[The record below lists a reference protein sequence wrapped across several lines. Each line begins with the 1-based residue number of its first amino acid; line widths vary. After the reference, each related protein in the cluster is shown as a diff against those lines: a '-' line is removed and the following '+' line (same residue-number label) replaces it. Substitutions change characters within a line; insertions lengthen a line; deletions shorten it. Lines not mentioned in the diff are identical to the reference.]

1 MSDTSR
7 NSEVVGSA
15 MVVGS
20 GISGIQ
26 AALDLADAGYKVY
39 LLEKSASI
47 GGVMAQLDKTFPTND
62 CSMCILAPKLVSVAR
77 HPNIKIVTNAEIEKV
92 SGLAG
97 SFFVTVRKKP
107 RFVDEAKCTGCGL
120 CMANCPVRQVM
131 QMDGAEMAVELSPDD
146 RERVEQIFKG
156 HEKARS
162 SVMSVLHTI
171 NENYNYLPQD
181 ILRCVATE
189 LDVPLSEVYNIATF
203 YNSFS
208 LVPKGRHTIAVC
220 RGTACHVRGSAR
232 ILDRL
237 EQELGIIDGETTD
250 DLRFTLRNVRCIGCC
265 SIAPAVR
272 IDRETYGNVRPNQI
286 SSLLRKHK

>member
-1 MSDTSR
+1 M
-7 NSEVVGSA
+7 VGST
-15 MVVGS
+15 MVVGG

-26 AALDLADAGYKVY
+26 AALDLAEAGFKVY

-77 HPNIKIVTNAEIEKV
+77 HPNITIITNAEIEKV
-92 SGLAG
+92 NGSAG
-97 SFFVTVRKKP
+97 CFFVTVRKKP
-107 RFVDEAKCTGCGL
+107 RFVDGTKCTGCGL
-120 CMANCPVRQVM
+120 CMANCPVRQVI
-131 QMDGAEMAVELSPDD
+131 QVGSEEGKVELNAEERD
-146 RERVEQIFKG
+146 RVEGVFRSYAKC
-156 HEKARS
+156 RS
-162 SVMSVLHTI
+162 SLMPVLHTI
-171 NENYNYLPQD
+171 NEDYNYLPED
-181 ILRCVATE
+181 LLRYVATE
-189 LDVPLSEVYNIATF
+189 IDVPLSEVFNIATF

-208 LVPKGRHTIAVC
+208 LVPRGRHTISIC

-237 EQELGIIDGETTD
+237 EQELGITDGQTTD
-250 DLRFTLRNVRCIGCC
+250 DLRFTIRNVRCIGCC

-286 SSLLRKHK
+286 ANILKKYK

>member
-1 MSDTSR
+1 MTKD
-7 NSEVVGSA
+7 VVGSA

-26 AALDLADAGYKVY
+26 AALDLADAGFRVY
-39 LLEKSASI
+39 LLEKDASI

-77 HPNIKIVTNAEIEKV
+77 HPNIKIITNAEIEKV

-97 SFFVTVRKKP
+97 SYFVTVKKKA
-107 RFVDEAKCTGCGL
+107 RFVDETKCTGCGL
-120 CMANCPVRQVM
+120 CMANCPVRQVI
-131 QMDGAEMAVELSPDD
+131 QLDGEDSKSAAELSPDD
-146 RERVEQIFKG
+146 RERVDEIFRS
-156 HEKARS
+156 HEKVRDS
-162 SVMSVLHTI
+162 IMPILHTV
-171 NENYNYLPQD
+171 NESYNYLPNN
-181 ILRCVATE
+181 ILRCIAVE
-189 LDVPLSEVYNIATF
+189 LDIPLSEVYNIATF

-237 EQELGIIDGETTD
+237 EQELGIADGETTD
-250 DLRFTLRNVRCIGCC
+250 DLRFSLRNVRCIGCC

-272 IDRETYGNVRPNQI
+272 IDGETYGNVRPNQI
-286 SSLLRKHK
+286 GNLLRKYK

>member
-1 MSDTSR
+1 MNDA
-7 NSEVVGSA
+7 VVGST

-26 AALDLADAGYKVY
+26 AALDLADAGFRVY
-39 LLEKSASI
+39 LLEKGASI

-77 HPNIKIVTNAEIEKV
+77 HPNITIVTNAEIEKV

-107 RFVDEAKCTGCGL
+107 RFVDETKCTGCGL
-120 CMANCPVRQVM
+120 CMANCPVRQVI
-131 QMDGAEMAVELSPDD
+131 QMDTEEEKVELNADD
-146 RERVEQIFKG
+146 CSRVEEIFRSHAK
-156 HEKARS
+156 HRS
-162 SVMSVLHTI
+162 SLMPILHAI
-171 NENYNYLPQD
+171 NEDYNYLPQD
-181 ILRCVATE
+181 LLRYVAAE
-189 LDVPLSEVYNIATF
+189 IDVPLNEVFNIATF

-208 LVPKGRHTIAVC
+208 LVPKGRHTIAIC

-237 EQELGIIDGETTD
+237 EQELGITDGQTTD

-272 IDRETYGNVRPNQI
+272 IGRETYGNVRPNQI
-286 SSLLRKHK
+286 TNMLKQYK

>member
-1 MSDTSR
+1 MTKD
-7 NSEVVGSA
+7 VVGSA

-26 AALDLADAGYKVY
+26 AALDLADAGFRVY
-39 LLEKSASI
+39 LLEKDASI

-77 HPNIKIVTNAEIEKV
+77 HPNIKIITNAEIEKV

-97 SFFVTVRKKP
+97 SYFVTIKKKA
-107 RFVDEAKCTGCGL
+107 RFVDETKCTGCGL
-120 CMANCPVRQVM
+120 CMANCPVRQVI
-131 QMDGAEMAVELSPDD
+131 QLDGEDSKLVVQLSHDD
-146 RERVEQIFKG
+146 RERVDEIFKS
-156 HEKARS
+156 HEKVRNNI
-162 SVMSVLHTI
+162 MSILHTV
-171 NENYNYLPQD
+171 NENYNYLPND
-181 ILRCVATE
+181 ILRCIAAE
-189 LDVPLSEVYNIATF
+189 LDIPLSEVYNIATF

-208 LVPKGRHTIAVC
+208 LVPKGRHTIAIC

-237 EQELGIIDGETTD
+237 EQELGIVDGETTD

-286 SSLLRKHK
+286 GNLLRKYK